1 MTTTTTLQNP
11 RLRQRGR
18 ASVNFLT
25 EIARHSRPIMQQVKA
40 DMDSAGLTDDS
51 LPDDLAQRH
60 NYVESALAGSDAY
73 ALQNLL
79 GDWHGKRHGD
89 VCTEAFDEIAQDIAP
104 AIAAAD
110 EGPASL
116 TLNPDAKWPDY
127 WEGVNFHR
135 TTNGWTGHEM
145 QGLIHGEIIHKR
157 MVDKLFP
164 GGIFKQRRAVAGM
177 APKEKYERILE
188 VGTSSGHYTVAL
200 QDAYPDAQITGI
212 DMSAQMLRHAFR
224 VANVNGW
231 NWHLHQMAG
240 EDTSFADGSFDLV
253 TSFIVL
259 HEMPADAIR
268 ALFAEALR
276 VLAPGGD
283 MVMSD
288 VTRYADLDKL
298 SAWKADRGATYGG
311 EPHWRSSAQ
320 LDFAALALEAG
331 FATAKAEGIYP
342 HVLIASKAE

>member
-1 MTTTTTLQNP
+1 MTTTTLQNP

-25 EIARHSRPIMQQVKA
+25 EIARQSRPITQQVSEDITAAGITA
-40 DMDSAGLTDDS
+40 DA
-51 LPDDLAQRH
+51 LPDDLVERH
-60 NYVESALAGSDAY
+60 RYIENALAGSDAY
-73 ALQNLL
+73 AMQNLL

-89 VCTEAFDEIAQDIAP
+89 VCTEAFDEIEQDIAD
-104 AIAAAD
+104 AVAAAD

-116 TLNPDAKWPDY
+116 TLDPDATWPDY

-145 QGLIHGEIIHKR
+145 QGVIHGEIIHKR
-157 MVDKLFP
+157 MVDKLYP
-164 GGIFKQRRAVAGM
+164 GGIFKQRLAVAKM
-177 APKEKYERILE
+177 APKENYERILE
-188 VGTSSGHYTVAL
+188 VGTSSGHYTMML
-200 QDAYPDAQITGI
+200 QEAYPDAQITGI
-212 DMSAQMLRHAFR
+212 DMSAQMLRHAYR

-231 NWHLHQMAG
+231 NWDLHQMAG
-240 EDTSFADGSFDLV
+240 ENTSFADNSFDLV
-253 TSFIVL
+253 TSFIIL
-259 HEMPADAIR
+259 HEMPVDAIR

-288 VTRYADLDKL
+288 VTRFADLDKL
-298 SAWKADRGATYGG
+298 AAWKADRGAAYGG

-320 LDFAALALEAG
+320 LDFAALALKAG
-331 FATAKAEGIYP
+331 FAEAKAEGMYP
-342 HVLIASKAE
+342 HVVIASKAG